1 MFKGAI
7 EDAIEQINENF
18 QMSADLDVYTYD
30 LGGEA
35 LAFTKDVWD
44 VSMILA
50 AVVFAI
56 IACFELYSLAVRTE
70 ARGGPMGSAEIV
82 FKVMFKVAVCFVMMQ
97 VSFEILQNVYLTTNS
112 LTEAIGG
119 IEYGASKDIE
129 VIDWDEIEDEVPSGL
144 RSIIPFLLTL
154 VVLFISWVAKYVAL
168 VLIVCRMIQ
177 VYLYIAISPI
187 PLATFP
193 SQEYSQIGKSFL
205 KSFVAV
211 SLQGTLIYLV
221 VRFLPSLVAT
231 ALETDI
237 FLKGGSFMADM
248 SIALILSAAILLTVV
263 GTQQLSRRICNAM

>member
-7 EDAIEQINENF
+7 EDAVEQINENF
-18 QMSADLDVYTYD
+18 RISADLDIYTYD
-30 LGGEA
+30 LGGPA
-35 LAFTKDVWD
+35 LTFTQSVWD

-56 IACFELYSLAVRTE
+56 IACFELYSMAVRTE

-97 VSFEILQNVYLTTNS
+97 VSFDILKNLYLTTNEF
-112 LTEAIGG
+112 TEAIGG
-119 IEYGASKDIE
+119 IAYGSDFSKD
-129 VIDWDEIEDEVPSGL
+129 VIDWDKIEDEVPSGL

-154 VVLFISWVAKYVAL
+154 LVLFVSWVAKYVAL
-168 VLIVCRMIQ
+168 LLVIIRLIQ
-177 VYLYIAISPI
+177 VYLYIAISPL

-221 VRFLPSLVAT
+221 VRFLPPFVAT
-231 ALETDI
+231 ALETDV

-248 SIALILSAAILLTVV
+248 SIALVMSAAILLTVV